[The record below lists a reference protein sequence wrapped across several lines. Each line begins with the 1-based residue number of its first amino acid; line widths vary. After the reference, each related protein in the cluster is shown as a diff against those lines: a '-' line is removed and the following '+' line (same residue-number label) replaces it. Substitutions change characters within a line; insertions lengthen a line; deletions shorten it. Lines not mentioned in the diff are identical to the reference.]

1 MSESILSICIYEL
14 GGQDHRAVKG
24 GRNKILDLNTA
35 EMSYKS
41 ISKKL
46 GEKVATVIVIIWKSN
61 K

>member
-1 MSESILSICIYEL
+1 MNWVDKTKVLSK
-14 GGQDHRAVKG
+14 D

-41 ISKKL
+41 ISKL

>member
-1 MSESILSICIYEL
+1 MNWVDKTKVLSK
-14 GGQDHRAVKG
+14 D

-46 GEKVATVIVIIWKSN
+46 DEKVASVIVIIWKSN

>member
-1 MSESILSICIYEL
+1 MNWVDKTKELSK
-14 GGQDHRAVKG
+14 D